1 MTSRLLVDKIE
12 GKTSSDTVQM
22 PSGSVLQVVQA
33 SLGTRPTS
41 ASSSFVNTGLQVSI
55 TPKFASSKILVT
67 SSFLFSQTKNAQSTQ
82 DNMKIFT
89 FFRDSTNIA
98 PHNSCFFQH
107 QNSYATAIGANNAI
121 YGETTETST
130 MEFLDS
136 PSTTNAVTY
145 SVQYKSDNPSQVTL
159 IFNCRGNGT
168 GQAGSSVITAQE
180 IAG

>member
-1 MTSRLLVDKIE
+1 MSTLSVDTIQ
-12 GKTSSDTVQM
+12 GKTTAGTVAM
-22 PSGSVLQVVQA
+22 PAGAVLQVVQA
-33 SLGTRPTS
+33 SIGTRPTS

-55 TPKFASSKILVT
+55 TPKFSSSKILIT
-67 SSFLFSQTKNAQSTQ
+67 SSFLFSQTKAGTSTQ

-107 QNSYATAIGANNAI
+107 QNSYASNISANNAI

-136 PSTTNAVTY
+136 PSTTSQITY
-145 SVQYKSDNPSQVTL
+145 SVQYKSDNPGEVTI

-168 GQAGSSVITAQE
+168 GQVGSSVITAQE

>member
-1 MTSRLLVDKIE
+1 MSTLSVDTIQ
-12 GKTSSDTVQM
+12 GKTTAGTVAM
-22 PSGSVLQVVQA
+22 PAGAVLQVVQG

-55 TPKFASSKILVT
+55 TPKFSTSKVLIT
-67 SSFLFSQTKNAQSTQ
+67 SSFLFSQTKSAASTQ

-89 FFRDSTNIA
+89 FYRDSTNIA

-107 QNSYATAIGANNAI
+107 QNSYATTIGANNAI
-121 YGETTETST
+121 FGETTENAT

-136 PSTTNAVTY
+136 PSTTSAITY
-145 SVQYKSDNPSQVTL
+145 SVQYKNDNPTELTL

-180 IAG
+180 IAQ